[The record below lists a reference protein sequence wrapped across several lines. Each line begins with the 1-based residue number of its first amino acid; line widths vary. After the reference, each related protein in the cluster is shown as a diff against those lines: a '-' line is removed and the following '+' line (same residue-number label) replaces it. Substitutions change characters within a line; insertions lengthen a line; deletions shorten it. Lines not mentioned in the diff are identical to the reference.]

1 MDIYGFSLFQKEFE
15 LKFNVNRTEI
25 LKLYKKCLNKNNEM
39 HKEEFIKYLEIIAK
53 E

>member
-1 MDIYGFSLFQKEFE
+1 LKEFE
-15 LKFNVNRTEI
+15 LKFNSRIES

-39 HKEEFIKYLEIIAK
+39 HREDFNKYLEIIAK